1 MIGFWFIAKRIFF
14 FAFDN
19 WRVVLPVAVF
29 AAIAFWFLIHYG
41 CSKPAPKLNQEEIIK
56 SQQAIAANDRKT
68 QIEILTNSEVREAN
82 IDANVAA
89 GRNATINAIANSRAE
104 WSQKSNEEIAAEL
117 ERRAREN
124 Q

>member
-1 MIGFWFIAKRIFF
+1 MTGFLFIVKRIFYF
-14 FAFDN
+14 CVDN
-19 WRVVLPVAVF
+19 YRVVLPIAVF
-29 AAIAFWFLIHYG
+29 VVIAFWLLIHYG

-68 QIEILTNSEVREAN
+68 QIEILANSDVRVQD

-89 GRNATINAIANSRAE
+89 GRNATVNAIADSKAE
-104 WSQKSNEEIAAEL
+104 WSQKSNEELAAEL
-117 ERRAREN
+117 ERRAN